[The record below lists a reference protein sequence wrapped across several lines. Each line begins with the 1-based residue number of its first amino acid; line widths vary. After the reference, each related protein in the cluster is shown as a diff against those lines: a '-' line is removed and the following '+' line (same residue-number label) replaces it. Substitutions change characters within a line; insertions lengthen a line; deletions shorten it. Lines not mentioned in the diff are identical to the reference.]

1 MQAVP
6 AIFHVSEPK
15 CVLLSYIFTA
25 WRTSEVIVT
34 SNTLL
39 WHLCSVA
46 GVRMVSSMVAVWDT
60 AATATISFDTSP
72 SSRMQAVLA
81 KLAGLFAVH
90 SQSLLGSGHTLEE
103 QQHEEIF

>member
-1 MQAVP
+1 MKSD
-6 AIFHVSEPK
+6 I
-15 CVLLSYIFTA
+15 
-25 WRTSEVIVT
+25 
-34 SNTLL
+34 LL

-60 AATATISFDTSP
+60 AAAATISFDTSP

-90 SQSLLGSGHTLEE
+90 SQPLLGSGHTLEE
-103 QQHEEIF
+103 QQHEDIF